1 VFHCLLNKEFP
12 WVHIVKGKPLK
23 PNTQSSVKV
32 SHLAFKIVLVKWL
45 DSTGSDN
52 WILGA
57 QQQQKYMWLLEM

>member
-23 PNTQSSVKV
+23 PNTQSSAEV

-57 QQQQKYMWLLEM
+57 